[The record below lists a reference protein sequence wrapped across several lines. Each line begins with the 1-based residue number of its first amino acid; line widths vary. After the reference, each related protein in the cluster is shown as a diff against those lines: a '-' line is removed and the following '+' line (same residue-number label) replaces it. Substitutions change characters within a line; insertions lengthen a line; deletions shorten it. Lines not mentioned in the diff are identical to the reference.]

1 MKACDKYHS
10 ETRDCSRTGLSY
22 VVNFYYDADMTPP
35 DVLNDGH
42 GVVLDQDDYQSVQ
55 DSLAYAE
62 EENTDEAVELRL
74 RVDMMQRLDDQALRS
89 WPRYYDVWM
98 SLQKARKEQWNGAD
112 STDHNALMAA
122 VNADYDY
129 LRGWY
134 TADWWWAVIEVM
146 PLDDEGEPMEQYA
159 QGLGGLCSFD
169 MTYNEAVVE
178 ELWQDCRKW
187 MEIDSGAVHDQLSLP
202 FD

>member
-1 MKACDKYHS
+1 MKADDKYHS
-10 ETRDCSRTGLSY
+10 EIRDCSRTGLSY
-22 VVNFYYDADMTPP
+22 VVNFYYDADATPP
-35 DVLNDGH
+35 DVLHDGH
-42 GVVLDQDDYQSVQ
+42 GIVLDEDDYQTLQ
-55 DSLAYAE
+55 DSLTHAE

-134 TADWWWAVIEVM
+134 TSDWWSAACVRTTATVSSQPSQTSGTIAENGWRSTAVQYTTSSRC
-146 PLDDEGEPMEQYA
+146 PSLDKLQVYW
-159 QGLGGLCSFD
+159 
-169 MTYNEAVVE
+169 YNV
-178 ELWQDCRKW
+178 C
-187 MEIDSGAVHDQLSLP
+187 
-202 FD
+202 

>member
-1 MKACDKYHS
+1 MKADDKYHS
-10 ETRDCSRTGLSY
+10 ETRDCPVTRRTY
-22 VVNFYYDADMTPP
+22 VVNFYYDADATPP
-35 DVLNDGH
+35 DVLHDGH
-42 GVVLDQDDYQSVQ
+42 GIVLDEDDYQTLQ
-55 DSLAYAE
+55 DSLTCAE
-62 EENTDEAVELRL
+62 EDNTDEAVELRL
-74 RVDMMQRLDDQALRS
+74 RMDMMRRLDDPVMRS

-134 TADWWWAVIEVM
+134 HSDWWWAHVEVM

-159 QGLGGLCSFD
+159 QTLGGMCSND
-169 MTYNEAVVE
+169 GDGIESAIAD
-178 ELWQDCRKW
+178 LWHDCRKW

-202 FD
+202 FA